1 MLVNLE
7 QYELYV
13 AVIVKE
19 DTLFA
24 TAKNEPSD
32 MAPYPFSVKKKKIR
46 VLKFFLIN
54 SRN

>member
-7 QYELYV
+7 QYELYD

-32 MAPYPFSVKKKKIR
+32 KAPYPFSVKKK
-46 VLKFFLIN
+46 N
-54 SRN
+54 

>member
-1 MLVNLE
+1 MLVNLK
-7 QYELYV
+7 QYELYDT
-13 AVIVKE
+13 VIVKE

-32 MAPYPFSVKKKKIR
+32 MAPYPFSVKKK
-46 VLKFFLIN
+46 LGFLNLFLIN